1 MRTFVIVACLLV
13 ALAASNVRAS
23 DLAAAS
29 FVKGILEQ
37 VKAKPEACSDKPEGT
52 GPGTIWTCGRVTSDF
67 ETFSTGIDQA
77 IPKIEGLATP
87 AKPLTGW
94 ITQKT
99 SRMRWYSV
107 GDKWVVITYDGTTRK
122 VLTSYPK
129 DRDGVYNRVK
139 GVVPPKRVLEEIP
152 PGEKVREARGGLK
165 PGAEGS
171 VVVSAI
177 VRKDGTV
184 SEAEVLG
191 CVPRFMGL
199 EQAALRAIKKWRYDP
214 GTKEDAVVDVAMTAT
229 FSYGSGGSYRAV
241 EGKDYKQLGQPSSP
255 SQPTGS
261 RPE

>member
-13 ALAASNVRAS
+13 VLAAGNVQAS

-29 FVKGILEQ
+29 YVKGILDQ

-52 GPGTIWTCGRVTSDF
+52 GPGTVWTCGRVTSDF
-67 ETFSTGIDQA
+67 ETFSAEIDKA
-77 IPKIEGLATP
+77 IPTIEGLTAP

-99 SRMRWYSV
+99 SRMRWYEVS
-107 GDKWVVITYDGTTRK
+107 DKWVVITYDGTTRK

-129 DRDGVYNRVK
+129 DRDGVYNLVK
-139 GVVPPKRVLEEIP
+139 GVTPPKRVLEEVP
-152 PGEKVREARGGLK
+152 PLEKTREARGGLK
-165 PGAEGS
+165 PGAQGT

-177 VRKDGTV
+177 VKKDGTV
-184 SEAEVLG
+184 SDAEVLG
-191 CVPRFMGL
+191 CVPRFGGL

-214 GTKEDAVVDVAMTAT
+214 GKKDDAAVDVALTAT
-229 FSYGSGGSYRAV
+229 FSYGAGGSYRAV
-241 EGKDYKQLGQPSSP
+241 EGKDYKQIGQPSAP
-255 SQPTGS
+255 SQPSGS